1 MENIKQ
7 RDRKLVLV
15 VDDDAAVRE
24 SMSELLEAKGY
35 SVMQADNGQKA
46 LDVLHGGTRLPC
58 MVVLDLTMPVMDGRA
73 FLILRSVDPMLRDVP
88 VVVISGDIQSGARLK
103 GIDAY
108 LRKPVK
114 IDHLIDIIGQHC

>member
-1 MENIKQ
+1 MENIKH

-15 VDDDAAVRE
+15 ADDDAAVCE

-46 LDVLHGGTRLPC
+46 LEVLREGARLPC
-58 MVVLDLTMPVMDGRA
+58 MVVLDLTMPVMEGQA
-73 FLILRSVDPMLRDVP
+73 FLMLRSVYPVLRNVP
-88 VVVISGDIQSGARLK
+88 VVVISGNMQSGAQLE

-108 LRKPVK
+108 LRKPVR
-114 IDHLIDIIGQHC
+114 IERLIDIIGQHC